1 LFSFRFLLLCFVFSL
16 GDGDGDGDGEEEKMN
31 FLRGS
36 FLICI
41 CLLFFFDELNCLILI
56 FPGTKGEWH

>member
-1 LFSFRFLLLCFVFSL
+1 LLLGFVFSL
-16 GDGDGDGDGEEEKMN
+16 GDGDGDGEEEKMN
-31 FLRGS
+31 FLPGS